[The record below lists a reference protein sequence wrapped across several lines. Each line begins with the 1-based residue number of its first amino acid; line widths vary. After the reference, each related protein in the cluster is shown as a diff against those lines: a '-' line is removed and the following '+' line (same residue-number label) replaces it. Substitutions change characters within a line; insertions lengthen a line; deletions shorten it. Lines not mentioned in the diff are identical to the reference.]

1 MTLNLKIEICY
12 INLVYPCAYNFS
24 DLVKKKTGN
33 TLVL

>member
-12 INLVYPCAYNFS
+12 INLVHVYPCAFS